1 MFYHNQE
8 WDSMPWNHFND
19 PMERFMVLPSFVIGE
34 FYFIFLALACLCHA
48 ICQGRTHVMVWIA
61 ALTTGTANDAIFMF
75 LPFVD
80 NFWQAQACI
89 MLTPRMP
96 LYIPCVYI
104 VFMYSS
110 TVACWRLGLPLLA
123 SVSLTGIYRKSLLYS
138 IKQYF
143 HKGWWVRWS
152 MPLMIWQVSSI
163 SGGHGMTPMLQFI
176 IDYLEFPLAPQFG
189 L

>member
-1 MFYHNQE
+1 MFYYNEE

-34 FYFIFLALACLCHA
+34 IYFIFLALACLCHA
-48 ICQGRTHVMVWIA
+48 VSQGRTHVMVWMA
-61 ALTTGTANDAIFMF
+61 ALSAGTANDAIFML

-123 SVSLTGIYRKSLLYS
+123 SVSLTGIYNNNLGPYE
-138 IKQYF
+138 I
-143 HKGWWVRWS
+143 
-152 MPLMIWQVSSI
+152 
-163 SGGHGMTPMLQFI
+163 
-176 IDYLEFPLAPQFG
+176 YL
-189 L
+189 